1 MSLALPFVADL
12 STLGLSPDFVVVNP
26 IGFFCLALWSWGAF
40 FSPTARREYAERH
53 DGHYPQVSVSDLVFS
68 AHALLLSSI
77 TFLQV
82 WYYHRATQKL
92 KAGPA
97 LGEVRWTGRE
107 ETPLLA
113 AEDADDGVMRAPT
126 TMSLAGRVCLAL
138 IAVSALWELAA
149 LNLGRIQLL
158 DFLYYASSVKLV
170 ITVLKYLPQM
180 VLHYAIKSTRGFSIG
195 AIFCDLTGG
204 VFSLLQLVI
213 QAVCID
219 GQPAGIWANPAKL
232 GLSLLTL
239 GFDLIFIFQRYALY
253 PVSPRA

>member
-1 MSLALPFVADL
+1 M
-12 STLGLSPDFVVVNP
+12 NP
-26 IGFFCLALWSWGAF
+26 IGFFCLALWSWGAY
-40 FSPTARREYAERH
+40 FSPTARRQYAERH
-53 DGHYPQVSVSDLVFS
+53 EGHYPVVSISDLVFS
-68 AHALLLSSI
+68 AHALLLSSL

-82 WYYHRATQKL
+82 CYYHSATKKL
-92 KAGPA
+92 KAGPTPGA
-97 LGEVRWTGRE
+97 VRWSDEE
-107 ETPLLA
+107 ETPLLPPQ
-113 AEDADDGVMRAPT
+113 EIDDGVLQAPT

-149 LNLGRIQLL
+149 LNLGRIELL

-180 VLHYAIKSTRGFSIG
+180 FLHFAIKSTRGFSIG
-195 AIFCDLTGG
+195 AIFCDFTGG

-213 QAVCID
+213 QAVFID

-253 PVSPRA
+253 PVTPRT

>member
-1 MSLALPFVADL
+1 M
-12 STLGLSPDFVVVNP
+12 NP
-26 IGFFCLALWSWGAF
+26 IGFFCLALWSFGAF
-40 FSPTARREYAERH
+40 FSPVARRQYAERH
-53 DGHYPQVSVSDLVFS
+53 AGHYPQVSVSDLVFS
-68 AHALLLSSI
+68 AHALLLS
-77 TFLQV
+77 TVTLVQV

-97 LGEVRWTGRE
+97 PAAAPVLRAWAEGESDESDE

-113 AEDADDGVMRAPT
+113 ARDADDGVMRAPT
-126 TMSLAGRVCLAL
+126 TMSVAGRVCLAL

-149 LNLGRIQLL
+149 LNLGRIQVL
-158 DFLYYASSVKLV
+158 DFLYYASTVKLV

-195 AIFCDLTGG
+195 AIFCDFTGG
-204 VFSLLQLVI
+204 FFSLLQLVI
-213 QAVCID
+213 EAVCID

-239 GFDLIFIFQRYALY
+239 GFDLIFIFQRYVLY
-253 PVSPRA
+253 PVTPRA